1 MGTQHVGRTVRNA
14 ALALAVIAMV
24 LVAPLLAASP
34 RANIVFILDGSG
46 SMWGQIDGKAKI
58 TIAKEVL
65 TGLIQDLPSDVN
77 VGLVAYGH
85 RTKGDCN
92 DVEELVPL
100 EPLNAGELISKIKA
114 INPKGMTPITL
125 AVRTTV
131 EKLRSAEEETT
142 ILLVSDGEETCKGDP
157 CGLVRELKQ
166 SGIKF
171 VMHVIGF
178 DVGDKEKAQLECIAR
193 AGGGRYFSAS
203 NAREFLEAS
212 KKVTESISVGEEPG
226 RLTLEKKVFQPF
238 EDVVV
243 SFEAR
248 PDYADSA
255 WIGLVPSEVAHTEA
269 DSDEHDVAYQYI
281 HKKTSGQ
288 MTFQAPR
295 TEGSYDFRMFNTD
308 LNGKETAAVSFEV
321 KGTLGAGTLK
331 VDKEVYA
338 PGEPIQ
344 VSFTAG
350 ERFSPQAWVGLFASD
365 LPHAKSGPSDEHDT
379 AYRYIEGRS
388 SGTMDFR
395 APYETGSYDFRMFDT
410 AERDGEEVASVTF
423 KVEGQVAGGTLT
435 LDKTTYRPG
444 EPIRVQFKAQ
454 PSYQQHAW
462 VGLIPSAVAH
472 GSSAENDQHDLA
484 YHYLNGRV
492 DGTLEFRAPNET
504 GAYDFRMFDAEGT
517 GKETASVSFTVKGDM
532 EKGTIQLDKS
542 SYRPG
547 EKIVVTFTA
556 SPDYQTNA
564 WIGLIPSSVE
574 HGSES
579 VNDAHDV
586 AYQYLR
592 GNTSGT
598 FEFKAPDQPGSYD
611 FRMNNAGLEVGS
623 VSFTVE

>member
-1 MGTQHVGRTVRNA
+1 MKTQRFAHTVNRVI
-14 ALALAVIAMV
+14 LILLLLVTSLAV
-24 LVAPLLAASP
+24 PLLGAPP
-34 RANIVFILDGSG
+34 RGNIVFILDGSG
-46 SMWGQIDGKAKI
+46 SMWGQIDGTAKI

-65 TGLIQDLPSDVN
+65 TGLIKELPVGVK

-100 EPLNAGELISKIKA
+100 GPLDTRELIGKINA

-125 AVRTTV
+125 AVKTTV
-131 EKLRSAEEETT
+131 EKLRTAEEETT
-142 ILLVSDGEETCKGDP
+142 VLLVSDGEETCKGDP
-157 CGLVRELKQ
+157 CGLVHELKD

-178 DVGDKEKAQLECIAR
+178 DVGEKEKAQLECIAK
-193 AGGGRYFSAS
+193 AGSGRYFSAA
-203 NAREFLEAS
+203 NAGEFLEAS
-212 KKVTESISVGEEPG
+212 RKITESVTVGEEPG
-226 RLTLEKKVFQPF
+226 TLTLAKKVFQPF
-238 EDVVV
+238 EDIVVD
-243 SFEAR
+243 FKAR
-248 PDYADSA
+248 PDYADGA
-255 WIGLVPSEVAHTEA
+255 WIGIVPSDVPHTEA
-269 DSDEHDVAYQYI
+269 DSDDQDVAYQYI
-281 HKKTSGQ
+281 HKKTSGE
-288 MTFQAPR
+288 MTFKAPR

-308 LNGKETAAVSFEV
+308 VNGKETATVSFEV
-321 KGTLGAGTLK
+321 KGSLGAGALK
-331 VDKEVYA
+331 LDKEVYA
-338 PGEPIQ
+338 PGEPIK

-350 ERFSPQAWVGLFASD
+350 ERFSPRAWVGLFASD
-365 LPHAKSGPSDEHDT
+365 LPHAKSGPSDEHDM
-379 AYRYIEGRS
+379 AYRYIESRS

-395 APYETGSYDFRMFDT
+395 APYDLASYDFRMFDT
-410 AERDGEEVASVTF
+410 AESDGEEVASVTF

-435 LDKTTYRPG
+435 LDKTTFRPG
-444 EPIRVQFKAQ
+444 EPIRVLFRAQ
-454 PSYQQHAW
+454 PAYQQHAW

-492 DGTLEFRAPNET
+492 DGTLEFRAPIEP
-504 GAYDFRMFDAEGT
+504 GDYDLRMFDAEST
-517 GKETASVSFTVKGDM
+517 GEETASASFTVGGEM
-532 EKGTIQLDKS
+532 AQGTLKLDKN
-542 SYRPG
+542 SYQPG
-547 EKIVVTFTA
+547 EKIIVTFTA
-556 SPDYQTNA
+556 SPDYQNNA

-592 GNTSGT
+592 GKTSGT

-623 VSFTVE
+623 VSFTVR